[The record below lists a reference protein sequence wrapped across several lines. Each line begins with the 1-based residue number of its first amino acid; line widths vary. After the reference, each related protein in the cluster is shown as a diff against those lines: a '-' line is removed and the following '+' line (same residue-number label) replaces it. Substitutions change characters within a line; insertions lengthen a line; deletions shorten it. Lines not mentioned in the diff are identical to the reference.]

1 LLPAGID
8 LAWPDCNWW
17 FEKRNSFSILGETSM
32 KAASLR
38 PALAV
43 AFAGMLLVSDLSA
56 PAHAADGPPAGLY
69 NIRLYA
75 PTRVGDNA
83 ARINYS
89 ITSYMI
95 LRADGNYEVYE
106 KATKALRSRGTYTY
120 EPGKEGLAGSERRV
134 RWKSGLNYEMGRGGS
149 YFPKCMDGP
158 HCLIIGVNAVALL
171 KQ

>member
-1 LLPAGID
+1 
-8 LAWPDCNWW
+8 
-17 FEKRNSFSILGETSM
+17 
-32 KAASLR
+32 
-38 PALAV
+38 
-43 AFAGMLLVSDLSA
+43 MLLVSDLSA

-120 EPGKEGLAGSERRV
+120 EPGKEGLAGSEGRV

-149 YFPKCMDGP
+149 YFLKCTDGQY
-158 HCLIIGVNAVALL
+158 CLFIGVNAVAVLER
-171 KQ
+171 